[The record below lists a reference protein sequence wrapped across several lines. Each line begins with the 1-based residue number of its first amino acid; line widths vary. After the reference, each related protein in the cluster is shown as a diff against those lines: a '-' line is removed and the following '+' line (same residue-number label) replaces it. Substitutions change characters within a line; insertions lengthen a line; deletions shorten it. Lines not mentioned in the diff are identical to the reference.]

1 MTDEFGHDA
10 SCGCGEYRELSRR
23 QFMGMGLGAMAFAA
37 FPDWL
42 PKVVLAPTYD
52 GERDVIVSIFQRGG
66 ADGLNLIVPFGDPAY
81 YTGRPTL
88 AIAPPDATLPVT
100 QKVTAV
106 DNFFGFA
113 PAMLPLLPAFQANQL
128 LAVHAAGQSY
138 VSRSHF
144 DAQRFMEVGKPADT
158 SVVSGWL
165 GRHLATVPPMKPG
178 AALRALGIS
187 NGLQKTLVG
196 GPQTLPIASPAN
208 FTIGGSNSTAGA
220 RQAVLAADYAD
231 APAPLDASALAAI
244 DTIALLQS
252 VNFAGYVPMNGATYP
267 NTNFGRALKS
277 VATLIRADLGVEA
290 AQVDIGG
297 WDTHSD
303 QGANTGGMRNLMN
316 DFSSSLGAFYADV
329 VATGYPVTVVAISE
343 FGRNVRENAS
353 GGNDHGRGTV
363 MYAMGKGISGGRVLT
378 KNWITG
384 MLDRANLEAGQDLR
398 VTVDYRD
405 ILSEIVQN
413 RLGNPNLGVVFPGW
427 TPTMLGVTR

>member
-1 MTDEFGHDA
+1 
-10 SCGCGEYRELSRR
+10 
-23 QFMGMGLGAMAFAA
+23 
-37 FPDWL
+37 
-42 PKVVLAPTYD
+42 
-52 GERDVIVSIFQRGG
+52 
-66 ADGLNLIVPFGDPAY
+66 
-81 YTGRPTL
+81 
-88 AIAPPDATLPVT
+88 
-100 QKVTAV
+100 
-106 DNFFGFA
+106 
-113 PAMLPLLPAFQANQL
+113 
-128 LAVHAAGQSY
+128 
-138 VSRSHF
+138 
-144 DAQRFMEVGKPADT
+144 MEVGKPADT

-297 WDTHSD
+297 WDTHAA
-303 QGANTGGMRNLMN
+303 QGGVTGTLSTLTD
-316 DFSSSLGAFYADV
+316 DFASCLAAFHADV
-329 VATGYPVTVVAISE
+329 VATNARVTVVIVSE
-343 FGRNVRENAS
+343 FGRNAKENGS
-353 GGNDHGRGTV
+353 QGTDHGRATT
-363 MYAMGKGISGGRVLT
+363 MFAMGQGIVGGRVLV
-378 KNWITG
+378 NGWPG
-384 MLDRANLEAGQDLR
+384 LAVENLEAKQDLK
-398 VTVDYRD
+398 VTTDYRD
-405 ILSEIVQN
+405 ILAEIVQK
-413 RLGNPNLGVVFPGW
+413 RLGNPSLDLVFPGW
-427 TPTMLGVTR
+427 TPNFKGVAL